1 MFGIV
6 RKDGNNNKYIH
17 PLTSDVG
24 AGAPVGTI
32 IAQYKKAN
40 PEGYLYLDGSTFDA
54 DQYPALYMYL
64 GTNVLPDYR
73 EFALVGAEQ
82 NSTDT
87 IATHDVYTEGEGKDD
102 AMQFHKHNIG
112 ANGDTN
118 YPLGYGSDWSTSY
131 ANGISKT
138 ATTKGIAVRTSGM
151 YQGRNGDVTR
161 GKRKAVFF
169 YIKATSGLVENQQE
183 NVLNTAKDYID
194 EVEEV
199 TVTVH
204 TAFGTIKVI
213 KNRKIV
219 QVFMNGSSGSGVAP
233 GTLIAS
239 GLPVPKAIGVFPVIK
254 FTDQTVVGL
263 LQLTIEGKLY
273 AYTSNVRNLE
283 TGVYNF
289 TYIAE

>member
-82 NSTDT
+82 NNTET
-87 IATHDVYTEGEGKDD
+87 IAAHDVYTEGEAKDD
-102 AMQFHKHNIG
+102 QLQDHTHKVLYYGNSKG
-112 ANGDTN
+112 SATGSVLTPNTT
-118 YPLGYGSDWSTSY
+118 GSDTSVL
-131 ANGISKT
+131 GINT
-138 ATTKGIAVRTSGM
+138 GRSGT
-151 YQGRNGDVTR
+151 VTR

-169 YIKATSGLVENQQE
+169 YIKATSGLAENQQE

-213 KNRKIV
+213 KNCKLV
-219 QVFMNGSSGSGVAP
+219 QVFMNGSSGSGVTP

-239 GLPVPKAIGVFPVIK
+239 GLPVPSTAGFFPVIK

-263 LQLTIEGKLY
+263 LQLSVEGKLY
-273 AYTSNVRNLE
+273 AYSGNVRNLE
-283 TGVYNF
+283 SGVYNF